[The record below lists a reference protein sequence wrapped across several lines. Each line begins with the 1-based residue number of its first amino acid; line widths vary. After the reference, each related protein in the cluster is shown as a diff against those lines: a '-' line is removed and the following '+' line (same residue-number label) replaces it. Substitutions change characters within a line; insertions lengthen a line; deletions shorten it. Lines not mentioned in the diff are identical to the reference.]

1 MFWQECV
8 PEVGSPLMCQCR
20 NKYRRGE
27 KMLEKQ
33 IQIEIGHGNTVSLQI
48 ISIKQTLR
56 LET

>member
-1 MFWQECV
+1 
-8 PEVGSPLMCQCR
+8 
-20 NKYRRGE
+20 
-27 KMLEKQ
+27 MLEKQ